1 MLITYLSP
9 SNTALTTRKVSYKDI
24 ILVRAKKICN
34 QNISLVSYFFEPQ
47 LKVTPYMIADRIVV
61 ACKVIV
67 GAAGDIEIYV
77 EGPAKG
83 ESDSKSKDS
92 A

>member
-24 ILVRAKKICN
+24 ILVGAKNICN

-67 GAAGDIEIYV
+67 GGAGDIEI
-77 EGPAKG
+77 
-83 ESDSKSKDS
+83 
-92 A
+92 